1 MPKSILPRNPKDR
14 LASLASASALRA
26 IREGLLWTLPCLL
39 VTALFLV
46 LSVVARQFGMPPS
59 VVELLTG
66 VHDKLSGIMP
76 ILAGTSIGYMLSFRY
91 RLPHLPTAFLC
102 LSFVVMAGGLMAPYP
117 QAAATLVLFI
127 AIVSPLLTVPLM
139 AWLHRRPWTRLAPDG
154 LISENVRDTLNMV
167 VPGLL
172 TAGVVL
178 VTLSAALRIPGVA
191 QFNIP
196 LNFASLDNPFTSG
209 AVIAGLDSLLW
220 FFGIHGYHAMA
231 PVMDVMDQAAM
242 LNAVTQAAGYEGMY
256 ALNST
261 LLGAFVFI
269 GGSGATMSL
278 VIAIL
283 VFSRNESLRVL
294 ALASLPVSLLN
305 VNEILLFGLPL
316 ILNPRL
322 LVPFVLAPVSN
333 AIIALAVVQ
342 LGWLPTASTELPL
355 TSPVLFN
362 AYIAAGGSLA
372 GVALQIV
379 LVGIGMCLYAPFV
392 VAQERQREESATV
405 YFKSLDTTFPRL
417 QEESLL
423 YAHDPIVKIY
433 ADRAHRAT
441 ENARIRE
448 ISQYDFYLQ
457 FQPQVSLRSGL
468 CTGCEALLRAT
479 GPEGTQQAP
488 MEFLRWLAQADLMR
502 EVDLWVARQAVLQ
515 CLQWR
520 KRDFVLPMTINVT
533 PGTLTSN
540 DYLEKLIKVLAQAG
554 GQISVELTEDALVE
568 DAQALHTAFDRLH
581 AIGARVYIDDF
592 GTGYSALS
600 YLHQFQIDAVKI
612 DRSFVVAQGSDR
624 GALVMSGLLRFCEA
638 LNLQIIVEGVET
650 DQQLMALDSPA
661 EIIVQGWYYSKA
673 LSGDSLVDF
682 TRRRQAAPPMPAPP
696 YTSAPI

>member
-1 MPKSILPRNPKDR
+1 
-14 LASLASASALRA
+14 
-26 IREGLLWTLPCLL
+26 
-39 VTALFLV
+39 
-46 LSVVARQFGMPPS
+46 MPPS

-283 VFSRNESLRVL
+283 VS
-294 ALASLPVSLLN
+294 
-305 VNEILLFGLPL
+305 
-316 ILNPRL
+316 
-322 LVPFVLAPVSN
+322 
-333 AIIALAVVQ
+333 
-342 LGWLPTASTELPL
+342 
-355 TSPVLFN
+355 
-362 AYIAAGGSLA
+362 
-372 GVALQIV
+372 
-379 LVGIGMCLYAPFV
+379 C
-392 VAQERQREESATV
+392 
-405 YFKSLDTTFPRL
+405 
-417 QEESLL
+417 
-423 YAHDPIVKIY
+423 
-433 ADRAHRAT
+433 
-441 ENARIRE
+441 
-448 ISQYDFYLQ
+448 
-457 FQPQVSLRSGL
+457 
-468 CTGCEALLRAT
+468 C
-479 GPEGTQQAP
+479 
-488 MEFLRWLAQADLMR
+488 
-502 EVDLWVARQAVLQ
+502 
-515 CLQWR
+515 
-520 KRDFVLPMTINVT
+520 
-533 PGTLTSN
+533 
-540 DYLEKLIKVLAQAG
+540 
-554 GQISVELTEDALVE
+554 
-568 DAQALHTAFDRLH
+568 
-581 AIGARVYIDDF
+581 
-592 GTGYSALS
+592 
-600 YLHQFQIDAVKI
+600 
-612 DRSFVVAQGSDR
+612 SD
-624 GALVMSGLLRFCEA
+624 C
-638 LNLQIIVEGVET
+638 
-650 DQQLMALDSPA
+650 P
-661 EIIVQGWYYSKA
+661 
-673 LSGDSLVDF
+673 
-682 TRRRQAAPPMPAPP
+682 
-696 YTSAPI
+696 